1 MRLTCTI
8 LAFTDTTLKLL
19 VEILGRH
26 AGFFI
31 EIVNYNVRNSQYV
44 CAGDRRAL
52 DCLQRVLDM
61 LNAANSSI
69 PTPYSEETLNVITL
83 ERMKLYDGIAAP
95 TIELHR
101 GRATVPLAGLDV
113 PFHSSKLQPM
123 MEPFRRVLSEILEQ
137 GKIKPGQLVGKY
149 VPNLTGKTFA
159 IDRQY
164 FEEVFKR
171 TGSERL
177 RDVLER
183 WEDYWEPR
191 IKAEGEEK
199 GMSRC

>member
-1 MRLTCTI
+1 V
-8 LAFTDTTLKLL
+8 FTDTTLKKI
-19 VEILGRH
+19 VEIISTK
-26 AGFFI
+26 AGYFI

-44 CAGDRRAL
+44 CAGDLRAL
-52 DCLQRVLDM
+52 DCLQRVLDDM
-61 LNAANSSI
+61 KAADKI
-69 PTPYSEETLNVITL
+69 RQAPYTEETLTVAIL
-83 ERMKLYDGIAAP
+83 EKARSYEGVATP
-95 TIELHR
+95 TIELRR
-101 GRATVPLAGLDV
+101 GRATVPLAGLHV
-113 PFHSSKLQPM
+113 PFHSSKLRPM
-123 MEPFRRVLSEILEQ
+123 MEPFRKLLAEILDQ
-137 GKIKPGQLVGKY
+137 GKVTPGQLIGKY

-191 IKAEGEEK
+191 IKAESEK
-199 GMSRC
+199 GGVSV